1 VGNLFREHNNFFFN
15 LLILKRGICLIES
28 MDFLKEYLIM
38 WLYWNGSHIR
48 VGRLNSGRYFKYLKL
63 SYLNIYLWQ
72 ELQNNSLILTV
83 DIKKKIYGK
92 SPKFLKS
99 IFFETNFQNVKTL
112 KFGNLLSFLGKIK
125 SLFDFFL

>member
-1 VGNLFREHNNFFFN
+1 MAR
-15 LLILKRGICLIES
+15 ITKQQ
-28 MDFLKEYLIM
+28 
-38 WLYWNGSHIR
+38 SH
-48 VGRLNSGRYFKYLKL
+48 SYCRY
-63 SYLNIYLWQ
+63 
-72 ELQNNSLILTV
+72 
-83 DIKKKIYGK
+83 KKKIYGK